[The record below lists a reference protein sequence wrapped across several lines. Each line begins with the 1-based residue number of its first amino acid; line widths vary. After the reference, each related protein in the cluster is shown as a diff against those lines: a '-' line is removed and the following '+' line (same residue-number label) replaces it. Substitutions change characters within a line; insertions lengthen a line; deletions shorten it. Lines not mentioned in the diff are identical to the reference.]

1 MGFFMVCFSR
11 SGSSNNIVINI
22 INSVHMINSIINN
35 TYFVLHCLY
44 GLGLPLSELLREM
57 MAGNKLKHLD
67 CCECFHVC
75 RLKESSEDKTAA
87 SVKAFI

>member
-35 TYFVLHCLY
+35 TVIFYCTVYMSWACHCQSY
-44 GLGLPLSELLREM
+44 
-57 MAGNKLKHLD
+57 
-67 CCECFHVC
+67 CE
-75 RLKESSEDKTAA
+75 R
-87 SVKAFI
+87 